1 MWPPPSITLYI
12 YEMIERNNLLDTIP
26 TWGPLFSIS
35 FDLIINSYGSSSSWL
50 TILSFRANNSS
61 SNYGNFGDRIPAM
74 HLNGGKLY
82 FENAVGE
89 NPNYHFNERIL
100 PRKWYNIQV
109 NQKLVLGKVLYQL
122 YSSIFT
128 RFIAGYLFCIDG
140 WRRDSQC

>member
-35 FDLIINSYGSSSSWL
+35 FDLIINSYGSSGSWH
-50 TILSFRANNSS
+50 TILAFKANNSS
-61 SNYGNFGDRIPAM
+61 SNCCNFGDRIPKIE
-74 HLNGGKLY
+74 LNGGKLY

-109 NQKLVLGKVLYQL
+109 NQKLVLGEVLYHIISVIQL
-122 YSSIFT
+122 NFYEIHC
-128 RFIAGYLFCIDG
+128 RLFILY
-140 WRRDSQC
+140 

>member
-1 MWPPPSITLYI
+1 M
-12 YEMIERNNLLDTIP
+12 
-26 TWGPLFSIS
+26 
-35 FDLIINSYGSSSSWL
+35 
-50 TILSFRANNSS
+50 
-61 SNYGNFGDRIPAM
+61 GNFGDRIPAM

-82 FENAVGE
+82 FINAVGE
-89 NPNYHFNERIL
+89 NSNYHFNERIL

-140 WRRDSQC
+140 RRRDS